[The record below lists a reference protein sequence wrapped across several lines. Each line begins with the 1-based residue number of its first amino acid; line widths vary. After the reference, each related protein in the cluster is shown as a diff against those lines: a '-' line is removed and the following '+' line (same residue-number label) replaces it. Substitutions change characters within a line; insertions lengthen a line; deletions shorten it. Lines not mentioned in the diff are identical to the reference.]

1 MVVIILQ
8 YISVLKQ
15 YVAYFITTQC
25 YMSIIA
31 IKLGEK
37 LQSRRNEGRGKWKE
51 RLETGQ
57 EGTG

>member
-1 MVVIILQ
+1 MLTNTMVVIILQ

-15 YVAYFITTQC
+15 YVVYFITTQC

-37 LQSRRNEGRGKWKE
+37 LQSRRNEGRGKME
-51 RLETGQ
+51 REARNW
-57 EGTG
+57 